1 MRAVVDSFRAPRTR
15 YARSGDLDIAWQQ
28 AGESDIDLV
37 VVPGFLSHVEL
48 NWEWPP
54 VRNVYV
60 PLLDWARLL
69 MFDKRGTG
77 LSDRSIGVGSMS
89 DRMDDIRAVMDAANV
104 ERAHLFGISE
114 GGPLSILFA
123 AAYPDRVQSLTLYGT
138 FARATAAEGYDAPEV
153 DEEAILEQ
161 IESAWGTGYVLEF
174 FTGTAPDP
182 ERGRAEN
189 ARFERNACTPRVA
202 ADVMRSNFAI
212 DVRDVLPLI
221 STPTLVAHYDDDPVV
236 APVCGEYLAA
246 NIPDAKHVVFHGRT
260 HASWRASDYDGLLAA
275 VYEHVTGQALPTR
288 AERVLATVLFTDI
301 VSSTEVASRLGD
313 REWHDVLDEHDRLAA
328 DTIQRHDGR
337 LVAHTGDGLVATFET
352 PARAIRAAQT
362 MRELMRGLGCEIR
375 AGMHAGEVE
384 RRGDN
389 VSGIAVHVAARV
401 EALATPGEILVSRT
415 VADLVAGSDHVLDD
429 RGEHELKGVDGTWRV
444 LAVAS

>member
-1 MRAVVDSFRAPRTR
+1 MPEVVDSFRAPATR

-28 AGESDIDLV
+28 AGEGAVDLV
-37 VVPGFLSHVEL
+37 LVPGFLSHVEL
-48 NWEWPP
+48 NWEYPP
-54 VRNVYV
+54 IRNMYV

-89 DRMDDIRAVMDAANV
+89 DRMDDIRAVMDAAQV
-104 ERAHLFGISE
+104 ERAHLFAVSE

-138 FARATAAEGYDAPEV
+138 FATATAADGYD
-153 DEEAILEQ
+153 EAATLEQ
-161 IESAWGTGYVLEF
+161 IEALWGTGFVLEV
-174 FTGTAPDP
+174 FTGAAPDL

-202 ADVMRSNFAI
+202 VDVMRSNFAI

-221 STPTLVAHYDDDPVV
+221 SAPTLVAHYDDDPVV
-236 APVCGEYLAA
+236 PPVSGEYLAA
-246 NIPDAKHVVFHGRT
+246 HIPNAKHVVFHG
-260 HASWRASDYDGLLAA
+260 HAHSSWRASDYDGLLAA
-275 VYEHVTGQALPTR
+275 LYEHVTGQTLPTR

-301 VSSTEVASRLGD
+301 VSSTEVATRLGD
-313 REWHDVLDEHDRLAA
+313 REWHDLLDEHDRLATNA
-328 DTIQRHDGR
+328 IRRHDGR
-337 LVAHTGDGLVATFET
+337 LVTHTGDGVVATFES
-352 PARAIRAAQT
+352 PARAIRAAQA
-362 MRELMRGLGCEIR
+362 MRDVLRGIGCEIR

-401 EALATPGEILVSRT
+401 ESLATPGEILVSRT

>member
-28 AGESDIDLV
+28 AGEGDVDLV
-37 VVPGFLSHVEL
+37 IVPGFLSHAEL
-48 NWEWPP
+48 NWEYPP
-54 VRNVYV
+54 TRNLCV
-60 PLLDWARLL
+60 PLLEWARLL
-69 MFDKRGTG
+69 VFDKRGTG
-77 LSDRSIGVGSMS
+77 LSDRSIGAGSMS
-89 DRMDDIRAVMDAANV
+89 DRMDDIRAVMDAAGV
-104 ERAHLFGISE
+104 ERAHLLGISE

-123 AAYPDRVQSLTLYGT
+123 ATYPDRVQSLALYGT
-138 FARATAAEGYDAPEV
+138 FARATPADGYDVPEV
-153 DEEAILEQ
+153 DEAMVLEG
-161 IESAWGTGYVLEF
+161 IERSWGSGRVMEF

-202 ADVMRSNFAI
+202 VDVMRSNFAI

-221 STPTLVAHYDDDPVV
+221 SVPTLVCHYDADPVV
-236 APVCGEYLAA
+236 SPACGEHLAA
-246 NIPDAKHVVFHGRT
+246 HIPNAKHVVFRGAV
-260 HASWRASDYDGLLAA
+260 HASWRAADYDGLHAA
-275 VYEHVTGQALPTR
+275 LYEHLTGEALPTR
-288 AERVLATVLFTDI
+288 SERVLATVLFTDI
-301 VSSTEVASRLGD
+301 VSSTEVAARLGD
-313 REWHDVLDEHDRLAA
+313 REWHDVLDEHDRLAT
-328 DTIQRHDGR
+328 DTIQRYDGR
-337 LVAHTGDGLVATFET
+337 LVAHTGDGLVATFES

-362 MRELMRGLGCEIR
+362 MRDLLRGIGCEIR
-375 AGMHAGEVE
+375 AGVHAGEVE

-401 EALATPGEILVSRT
+401 ESLAAPGEILVSRT

-444 LAVAS
+444 LAVAG